1 VTSNYRILIVED
13 DDDTRE
19 AIAEELADI
28 APDGGLY
35 WDISKG
41 VREAE
46 RMVKAKY
53 YDLIL
58 VDLELGK
65 NPRGGLDLYT
75 HLAHISASTRLVLMT
90 HLNVD
95 SGMGGLFS
103 LFGEG
108 KRPRFVGFIDK
119 RENFTRQIRDEV
131 MKRFSEFAS
140 YSVEFENIEL
150 AARLIDK
157 RRRRYARDGLFPLRT
172 DPGEIGLEVDRLL
185 RKLYVEL
192 PAGKRGSSIRVAL
205 EPVHR
210 SGLSSAIVVNAVVNV
225 NPDSLAA
232 IPGHKTVLKI
242 GPYPDI
248 LEEASRYHEFVRF
261 GVELDQRVEMLGD
274 AAEDTL
280 GALVYS
286 FAGGLHRQDLA
297 SLDEVLQH
305 DLLTGDIHLSCDA
318 IFHLFDSKNWYNVVS
333 RNQSVPNYF
342 DENYRSDLMRS
353 AAEGWDRLR
362 ELPAN
367 LTKNVRVEQASPPSG
382 VTSLRVAI
390 PGAPPFD
397 VPGAGLLGSG
407 ALLLRVPTCL
417 VHGDMHGG
425 NVMVESE
432 RSGAAA
438 DSTDDLKRVCLID
451 YRNSGFGPR
460 CVDAVALESTIRL
473 ADSEAACREV
483 NEMGESYMAARA
495 KATAAA
501 AMARRRPEELQLY
514 RFAFGESP
522 DKPEEPWALLALEVL
537 QGVRK
542 CFSDVTLKE
551 YLATAIPYAIRNLG
565 YDVLPV
571 ARVRLCTWLSALTEL
586 SAPKDPPRGSRK

>member
-1 VTSNYRILIVED
+1 MTSDYRILVVED
-13 DDDTRE
+13 DDDTRD

-28 APDGGLY
+28 APGGRLD
-35 WDISKG
+35 WDVSKG

-75 HLAHISASTRLVLMT
+75 HLAQISASTRLVLMT

-95 SGMGGLFS
+95 SGMSGLFS
-103 LFGEG
+103 LFSEG

-131 MKRFSEFAS
+131 VERFTEFTS

-157 RRRRYARDGLFPLRT
+157 RRRRYSRPGLFPLRT
-172 DPGEIGLEVDRLL
+172 DAGEIGVEVDRLL

-192 PAGKRGSSIRVAL
+192 QAGRRGSSIRVVL

-225 NPDSLAA
+225 NPDSISA

-286 FAGGLHRQDLA
+286 FAGGLHRQGLA

-305 DLLTGDIHLSCDA
+305 DLRNDEIHLSCDA
-318 IFHLFDSKNWYNVVS
+318 IFRLFDSKNWYNVVS
-333 RNQSVPNYF
+333 KSQSVPAYF

-353 AAEGWDRLR
+353 ATEGWDRLR
-362 ELPAN
+362 ELPSG
-367 LTKNVRVEQASPPSG
+367 LTRNVRVEQTSAPG
-382 VTSLRVAI
+382 AVTSLRVTI
-390 PGAPPFD
+390 PGTPPFD
-397 VPGAGLLGSG
+397 VPGPGVLGSG

-425 NVMVESE
+425 NVMLESE
-432 RSGAAA
+432 RSGG
-438 DSTDDLKRVCLID
+438 DPTDDLKRVCLID

-473 ADSEAACREV
+473 ADSEATCRAV
-483 NEMGESYMAARA
+483 KEMGESYMPPRAR
-495 KATAAA
+495 TSAAA

-537 QGVRK
+537 LGVRK
-542 CFSDVTLKE
+542 CFPDVTLKE
-551 YLATAIPYAIRNLG
+551 YLATAILYAIRNLG

>member
-1 VTSNYRILIVED
+1 MTSDYRILVVED

-19 AIAEELADI
+19 AIAEELRDM
-28 APDGGLY
+28 APGGRLD
-35 WDISKG
+35 WDVSRG

-75 HLAHISASTRLVLMT
+75 HLAHISSNSQLVLMT

-95 SGMGGLFS
+95 SGLGELFS
-103 LFGEG
+103 LFGQD

-119 RENFTRQIRDEV
+119 RENFTRQIRAEV
-131 MKRFSEFAS
+131 AARFEKFIS
-140 YSVEFENIEL
+140 YSVEFDNIGL

-157 RRRRYARDGLFPLRT
+157 RRRRYARTDLFPLRA
-172 DPGEIGLEVDRLL
+172 DPHEIEIEVDRLL

-192 PAGKRGSSIRVAL
+192 PSGTRGSGLRVTL

-225 NPDSLAA
+225 NPDSIST

-242 GPYPDI
+242 GPYQDI

-305 DLLTGDIHLSCDA
+305 ELLDGDIHLSRDA
-318 IFHLFDSKNWYNVVS
+318 IFRLFDSKNWYNVTS
-333 RNQSVPNYF
+333 GNQSAAEYF
-342 DENYRSDLMRS
+342 DKNYRSDLRRS
-353 AAEGWDRLR
+353 AAEGSERLR
-362 ELPAN
+362 ELPAG
-367 LTKNVRVEQASPPSG
+367 LTRNVRVEQVGAPG
-382 VTSLRVAI
+382 DGTSLRVII
-390 PGAPPFD
+390 PAAPPFE
-397 VPGAGLLGSG
+397 VPGTGVLGSG
-407 ALLLRVPTCL
+407 ALLPRVPTCL

-425 NVMVESE
+425 NVMLESE
-432 RSGAAA
+432 PSSGPAAAA
-438 DSTDDLKRVCLID
+438 DQLKRVCLID

-473 ADSEAACREV
+473 ADSEAACRAV
-483 NEMGESYMAARA
+483 NEKGESYMPPRAR
-495 KATAAA
+495 ATAAA

-514 RFAFGESP
+514 RFAFGEP
-522 DKPEEPWALLALEVL
+522 AEEPTAPWAVLALEVL
-537 QGVRK
+537 LGVRK
-542 CFSDVTLKE
+542 CFPSVTLRE
-551 YLATAIPYAIRNLG
+551 YLVTAIAYAIRNLG

-571 ARVRLCTWLSALTEL
+571 ARVRMCIWLSALDEL
-586 SAPKDPPRGSRK
+586 TGRRDSPRGSRK

>member
-1 VTSNYRILIVED
+1 VNSDYRILVVED

-19 AIAEELADI
+19 AIAEELGAI
-28 APDGGLY
+28 APGGGLD
-35 WDISKG
+35 WDASKG

-75 HLAHISASTRLVLMT
+75 HLAQLRASSRLVLMT

-95 SGMGGLFS
+95 SGLGELFS
-103 LFGEG
+103 LFGED

-119 RENFTRQIRDEV
+119 RENFTRQIRAEV
-131 MKRFSEFAS
+131 AARFNKFIS

-150 AARLIDK
+150 ATRLIDK
-157 RRRRYARDGLFPLRT
+157 RRRRYGRPELFPLRA
-172 DPGEIGLEVDRLL
+172 DPGEIGIEVDRLL

-192 PAGKRGSSIRVAL
+192 PSGVRGSSLRVTL

-225 NPDSLAA
+225 NPGTPST

-242 GPYPDI
+242 GPWPDI

-305 DLLTGDIHLSCDA
+305 DLLNDDIHLSCDA
-318 IFHLFDSKNWYNVVS
+318 IFHLFDSKNWYSVTS
-333 RNQSVPNYF
+333 RNQRVADYF
-342 DENYRSDLMRS
+342 DENYRSDLTRS
-353 AAEGWDRLR
+353 AMWGWERLR
-362 ELPAN
+362 ELPTG
-367 LTKNVRVEQASPPSG
+367 LTRNVRVEQANTSG
-382 VTSLRVAI
+382 DGTSLRVTI
-390 PGAPPFD
+390 PGAPPFE
-397 VPGAGLLGSG
+397 VPGTSLLGSG
-407 ALLLRVPTCL
+407 ALLLPVPTCL

-425 NVMVESE
+425 NVMLESE
-432 RSGAAA
+432 RSGG
-438 DSTDDLKRVCLID
+438 TDESPDQLKRVCLID

-473 ADSEAACREV
+473 ADSEATCREV
-483 NEMGESYMAARA
+483 NEDGESYMAARPRA
-495 KATAAA
+495 VAAA

-514 RFAFGESP
+514 RFAFGESE
-522 DKPEEPWALLALEVL
+522 DRPEAPWALLALEVL
-537 QGVRK
+537 LGVRK
-542 CFSDVTLKE
+542 CFPEVTMRE

-571 ARVRLCTWLSALTEL
+571 ARVRMCAWLSALTEL
-586 SAPKDPPRGSRK
+586 SGRKDPPRRSRK